1 MRCRFIVGTVF
12 FEKNFYKMKKKIIRT
27 DLMSKS
33 EYSKQYGISR
43 PTVDKKIENGEL
55 VVEVISGV
63 EYVKIA

>member
-12 FEKNFYKMKKKIIRT
+12 FETKFYNMKKKIIRT

-33 EYSKQYGISR
+33 EYSKQYRMSR
-43 PTVDKKIENGEL
+43 PTIDKKIENGEL

>member
-1 MRCRFIVGTVF
+1 
-12 FEKNFYKMKKKIIRT
+12 MKKKIIRK

>member
-1 MRCRFIVGTVF
+1 
-12 FEKNFYKMKKKIIRT
+12 MKKKIIRT

>member
-1 MRCRFIVGTVF
+1 
-12 FEKNFYKMKKKIIRT
+12 
-27 DLMSKS
+27 MSKS

>member
-1 MRCRFIVGTVF
+1 
-12 FEKNFYKMKKKIIRT
+12 MKKKIIRT

-33 EYSKQYGISR
+33 EYSKQYRMSR
-43 PTVDKKIENGEL
+43 PTIDKKIENGEL

>member
-1 MRCRFIVGTVF
+1 
-12 FEKNFYKMKKKIIRT
+12 
-27 DLMSKS
+27 MSKS

-43 PTVDKKIENGEL
+43 PTIDKKIENGEL